1 MVVHLLKVQ
10 FESAVEAD
18 GMAMEEVDV
27 ECWTEARREQAVDE
41 QSVDEQ
47 ASFVEDAGYARPSLS
62 GELLIEK

>member
-10 FESAVEAD
+10 FESVVEAD

-47 ASFVEDAGYARPSLS
+47 ASFVEDA
-62 GELLIEK
+62 E